1 MKFNQNDTDALL
13 NLLSWR
19 RDVRHFQTTPI
30 ADDQI
35 DLLLNAI
42 ELAPSVG
49 NSRPWRFVRVGN
61 ADLRKSVYQN
71 FKSSNASAADVY
83 SDEELENYNNLKLAG
98 LKEAPLHLAV
108 FTELNPELGK
118 GLGRQTMPETLVYST
133 VIAIHNLW
141 LAARTMNI
149 GVGWV
154 SILNPKELNTML
166 DVPDDWQFT
175 GYLCL
180 GYPKF
185 DAKEPELHQT
195 SWQKNVKTNWIER

>member
-61 ADLRKSVYQN
+61 DDLRKSVYQN

-118 GLGRQTMPETLVYST
+118 GLGRQTMPETLIYST

-154 SILNPKELNTML
+154 SILNPNELNSIL

>member
-1 MKFNQNDTDALL
+1 MKFNQNDTEALL

-19 RDVRHFQTTPI
+19 RDVRNFETTPI
-30 ADDQI
+30 PADQI

-49 NSRPWRFVRVGN
+49 NSRPWRFVRVGSD
-61 ADLRKSVYQN
+61 DLKKNVYQN
-71 FKSSNASAADVY
+71 FESSNASAAGVY

-98 LKEAPLHLAV
+98 LREAPLHLAV

-118 GLGRQTMPETLVYST
+118 GLGRQTMPETLIYST

-141 LAARTMNI
+141 LTARTMNI

-154 SILNPKELNTML
+154 SILNPNELNSML
-166 DVPDDWQFT
+166 DVPNDWQFT

-195 SWQKNVKTNWIER
+195 SWQKNVKTTWIER

>member
-19 RDVRHFQTTPI
+19 RDVRHFETTPI

-83 SDEELENYNNLKLAG
+83 TDEELENYNNLKLAG